1 MKKYKVIISVEGV
14 LEIDEPIE
22 ANSED
27 EAIDIAIQEYGNCAF
42 YNFGGDAT
50 EIEED
55 EESEDEEYDYLGSN
69 N

>member
-22 ANSED
+22 ANDEN

-55 EESEDEEYDYLGSN
+55 EESEDE
-69 N
+69 

>member
-42 YNFGGDAT
+42 YNFGGNAT

-55 EESEDEEYDYLGSN
+55 EDAYIEDIELE
-69 N
+69 